1 MPIRANGPG
10 QGHTRP
16 MRRCVGNSER
26 VRPTDTISGMRI
38 CLVAR
43 NRFHGSR
50 QALATHRA
58 LTTAGHEVMVVAV
71 DGKSPREPV
80 TTTVPR
86 SSTLLVTRVTDRL
99 RLTDSS
105 KTLPRRIAAAAA
117 ATEADIYVPL
127 HSEMLPVAIEAAR
140 ASGGTVQRTPRMPSA
155 GEVDLIHLAP
165 AHPEL
170 AMPTRG
176 IGKEFTPGNLWE
188 VGEPRPGRHEGEK
201 VVLCYRKTATNPGR
215 YIEAALDRGGLEVRV
230 ETEHIDLDTVD
241 PNTRFVL
248 FVESPYP
255 AIEVT
260 GSTAVPIL
268 FWAHH
273 GEHHL
278 HANLRLT
285 DRYRADAV
293 LLAHSWHLAH
303 WFPAPVH
310 RFPFGAAPEF
320 MDTSPRLDERRFDVT
335 MVGSNLRGEA
345 WQYQRRRHIVETLE
359 SQFPADRTAFVEGIS
374 PEELIALYSE
384 ARIVIDEG
392 GIRHYP
398 ITMRVFE
405 AIGAGAALLTDAA
418 PGLEMIFEP
427 DDFATLTDDVI
438 ADVENLLDDLAST
451 QTMADRAHTRARGA
465 HTYDHRVDL
474 LMEIADNTPKRDLP
488 GATADSDLA
497 RLIDADVEVQRL
509 THDEVAGLA
518 EQLPDREV
526 WALSERDG
534 RLSPA
539 SMDAAVITG
548 GDASSREELLDTA
561 RRYLYVGE
569 DVSGIDEYVAR
580 RRPGAVV
587 EAKGQLKR
595 VDLMS
600 DSYRSNPAGSTR

>member
-1 MPIRANGPG
+1 MA
-10 QGHTRP
+10 
-16 MRRCVGNSER
+16 GNAER
-26 VRPTDTISGMRI
+26 VMPTDTISGMRI

-50 QALATHRA
+50 QALATRRA
-58 LTTAGHEVMVVAV
+58 LATAGHEVMVVAV
-71 DGKSPREPV
+71 DGQSPLEPV
-80 TTTVPR
+80 TTTIPR
-86 SSTLLVTRVTDRL
+86 RSTLLITRVTDRL
-99 RLTDSS
+99 RLTDSR

-127 HSEMLPVAIEAAR
+127 HREMLSVAIEAALM
-140 ASGGTVQRTPRMPSA
+140 SGGTVQRTPRMPSA

-170 AMPTRG
+170 AMPTKG
-176 IGKEFTPGNLWE
+176 IGKEFTPGNLRE
-188 VGEPRPGRHEGEK
+188 VSEPRPGRHQGEK
-201 VVLCYRKTATNPGR
+201 AVLCYRKTATNPGR

-230 ETEHIDLDTVD
+230 ETGHIDLDSVD
-241 PNTRFVL
+241 PDTRFVL

-260 GSTAVPIL
+260 GSTDVPIL

-303 WFPAPVH
+303 WFPTPVH
-310 RFPFGAAPEF
+310 RFPFAAAPEF
-320 MDTSPRLDERRFDVT
+320 MDTSPRLGHRRFDVA
-335 MVGSNLRGEA
+335 MVGSNLRGGA

-359 SQFPADRTAFVEGIS
+359 SSFPVDRTAFVEGVS
-374 PEELIALYSE
+374 PEELIDLYTDS
-384 ARIVIDEG
+384 RIVIDEG

-405 AIGAGAALLTDAA
+405 AIGSGAALLTDAA
-418 PGLEMIFEP
+418 PGLEMIFQP
-427 DDFATLTDDVI
+427 DDFATLTADVK
-438 ADVENLLDDLAST
+438 ADVERLLGDLATT
-451 QTMADRAHTRARGA
+451 QTMADRAHARARGA

-474 LMEIADNTPKRDLP
+474 LMEIAANTPKRHLP
-488 GATADSDLA
+488 NPTAVSELA

-509 THDEVAGLA
+509 AHDEVAGLA
-518 EQLPDREV
+518 DQLPDREV
-526 WALSERDG
+526 WALSEREG

-548 GDASSREELLDTA
+548 GDASTREELLDTA

-569 DVSGIDEYVAR
+569 HVSGLDEYLER
-580 RRPGAVV
+580 RRPRAVV

-600 DSYRSNPAGSTR
+600 DSYRANPAGSPR

>member
-1 MPIRANGPG
+1 MRGNTERA
-10 QGHTRP
+10 
-16 MRRCVGNSER
+16 
-26 VRPTDTISGMRI
+26 RPTDTISGMRI

-58 LTTAGHEVMVVAV
+58 LTTAGHEVLIVAV
-71 DGKSPREPV
+71 DGQSPREPV

-86 SSTLLVTRVTDRL
+86 RSTLLLTRVTDRL
-99 RLTDSS
+99 RLTDSR

-117 ATEADIYVPL
+117 ATEADIYLPL
-127 HSEMLPVAIEAAR
+127 HLEMLPVAIEAAR
-140 ASGGTVQRTPRMPSA
+140 MTGGTVQRTPRMPPA
-155 GEVDLIHLAP
+155 GEVDLIDLAP

-170 AMPTRG
+170 ALPTSG
-176 IGKEFTPGNLWE
+176 FGKEFTPGNLME
-188 VGEPRPGRHEGEK
+188 AHEPRPGRHQGEK
-201 VVLCYRKTATNPGR
+201 AVLCYRKTATNPGR
-215 YIEAALDRGGLEVRV
+215 YIEAALDRGGLDVRV
-230 ETEHIDLDTVD
+230 ETGHVDLDSVD
-241 PNTRFVL
+241 PDTRFVL

-260 GSTAVPIL
+260 GSTDVPIL

-278 HANLRLT
+278 HANLRLA

-303 WFPAPVH
+303 WFPTPVH
-310 RFPFGAAPEF
+310 RFPFATAPEF
-320 MDTSPRLDERRFDVT
+320 MDYSPRLDDRRFDVA

-345 WQYQRRRHIVETLE
+345 WQYQRRRHLVETLE
-359 SQFPADRTAFVEGIS
+359 SSLPGDRTAFVEGIS
-374 PEELIALYSE
+374 PEELIALYSNS
-384 ARIVIDEG
+384 RIVIDEG

-405 AIGAGAALLTDAA
+405 AIGSGAALLTDAA
-418 PGLEMIFEP
+418 PGLEMIFDPE
-427 DDFATLTDDVI
+427 DFATLTDDVV
-438 ADVENLLDDLAST
+438 ADVERLLGDLDTT
-451 QTMADRAHTRARGA
+451 QTMADRAHSRATRA

-474 LMEIADNTPKRDLP
+474 LMEIAANTPKRDLP
-488 GATADSDLA
+488 GPTAVSALA
-497 RLIDADVEVQRL
+497 RLIDDDVEVQRL
-509 THDEVAGLA
+509 AHDEVAGLA
-518 EQLPDREV
+518 EELPDREV

-539 SMDAAVITG
+539 SMDAAVITH
-548 GDASSREELLDTA
+548 GDASSREVLLDTA

-569 DVSGIDEYVAR
+569 DVAGIDEYVQR
-580 RRPGAVV
+580 RRPGAVI
-587 EAKGQLKR
+587 EPKGQLKR

-600 DSYRSNPAGSTR
+600 ESYRANPAASPR